1 MKTISFMEV
10 YMQVI
15 KPTKQEVFDE
25 LRKNIGCCW
34 LGGAGCQCRTRQ
46 LGQCFKETEKNLTK
60 TILTDEEIKAG
71 QARNAAAMKAIEDML
86 NSAFGDV
93 L

>member
-1 MKTISFMEV
+1 
-10 YMQVI
+10 MQVV

-34 LGGAGCQCRTRQ
+34 LGGAGCQCHSRQ
-46 LGQCFKETEKNLTK
+46 LSQCFKATEKNLTK
-60 TILTDEEIKAG
+60 TILTGEEIKAG
-71 QARNAAAMKAIEDML
+71 QARNAAAMKEIEDML

-93 L
+93 R